1 MEFAI
6 LPKLVLDVLFGSEG
20 VSLVWSSPGTRVE
33 KRNTMSAGALSLTT
47 WNQARK
53 RRIPTY
59 LYRVQHSGVTNRFKK
74 APEIAIKSTLITSLM
89 SRYRYVVITLLG
101 LITICIIERVV
112 DRHRCGRNK

>member
-1 MEFAI
+1 MEFSI

-59 LYRVQHSGVTNRFKK
+59 LYRVQHSGVTSRFKK
-74 APEIAIKSTLITSLM
+74 APEIAIQKYVDYFPQVHIIDMLSLN
-89 SRYRYVVITLLG
+89 S
-101 LITICIIERVV
+101 IEQVV
-112 DRHRCGRNK
+112 DHNRCGRN